1 MKAGSEQTRGKWVS
15 KPVRPR
21 PSVSA
26 VSASS
31 SSSAASAGRRRK
43 SRKPGLKQAPSF
55 ENRRARYDFEVTKT
69 YEAGLVLRGTEV
81 KAARSGELNLKQA
94 FADVQGGE
102 LWLRACHIAP
112 YTHAHRGLQ
121 HDPKRDRKLLLHKRE
136 VNQIIGAIQRE
147 HMTCVPLRAYFNDDQ
162 ILKIQIGLAKGKRK
176 IDKRHAIKEREWNLR
191 RRKLGL

>member
-1 MKAGSEQTRGKWVS
+1 MKAASEQTRRQWVS

-21 PSVSA
+21 PSVSGTA
-26 VSASS
+26 GTSG
-31 SSSAASAGRRRK
+31 ASAGRARKRRK
-43 SRKPGLKQAPSF
+43 PALKQAPSF

-81 KAARSGELNLKQA
+81 KAARCGDLNLKQA

-102 LWLRACHIAP
+102 LWLRACHIAHYP
-112 YTHAHRGLQ
+112 HAHRSLQ
-121 HDPKRDRKLLLHKRE
+121 HAPRRDRKLLLHKRE
-136 VNQIIGAIQRE
+136 LNQIIGAIQRE